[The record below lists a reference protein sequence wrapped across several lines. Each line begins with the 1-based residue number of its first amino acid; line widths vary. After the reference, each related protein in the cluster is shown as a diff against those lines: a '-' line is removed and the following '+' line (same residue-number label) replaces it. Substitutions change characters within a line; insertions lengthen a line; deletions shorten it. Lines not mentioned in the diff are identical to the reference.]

1 MIAHAKVGNK
11 AFGNVC
17 ASGEDCKWRVLQ
29 YAVTSAG
36 HVQCAVVCWFSGG
49 LSEVEMLSSGAAVV
63 SVSRT
68 VKIPS

>member
-1 MIAHAKVGNK
+1 MIVMPRWAARPSAMCAQVEKT
-11 AFGNVC
+11 
-17 ASGEDCKWRVLQ
+17 ASGEC
-29 YAVTSAG
+29 YAVTSTG

-63 SVSRT
+63 SVSRA